1 MMQRRDVLTP
11 TLGTALLSALG
22 LAQAQSTKTVRIVVA
37 FAVGGKQAAQRPG
50 GAGPLG
56 QTRHGATD

>member
-37 FAVGGKQAAQRPG
+37 FAVGGT
-50 GAGPLG
+50 GPLG